1 MSREVDVFIHFLFL
15 AGAILCWLSNRRKL
29 NLRYIDYCGLFLM
42 VTFIVDGIAAFIMLT
57 SALDSNLFLYHILT
71 PIQTSLIL
79 MIYYHVINNQIYKR
93 MALWLIPASVIVS
106 LSISFTIQPFN
117 DNNTYSILI
126 KHVIVI
132 ISTLT
137 YFFELISTTPYSK
150 IYLQPIFWISVG
162 LLFHSSLNVLME
174 GFSNYLGTYSEP
186 KYSVVY
192 ILYSL
197 SNYCL
202 FLLIGTGLIMPNI
215 KSVIHESEFHSK

>member
-1 MSREVDVFIHFLFL
+1 
-15 AGAILCWLSNRRKL
+15 
-29 NLRYIDYCGLFLM
+29 
-42 VTFIVDGIAAFIMLT
+42 
-57 SALDSNLFLYHILT
+57 
-71 PIQTSLIL
+71 
-79 MIYYHVINNQIYKR
+79 